1 MKNTPLLDM
10 LLNRASE
17 LKKADCPMIACAL
30 LSAFLEFACDA
41 AENSFPNLEEASTL
55 TQKVHALFPDSEKA
69 RAAISRLLHEAS
81 VDFGD
86 KLHWMQILH
95 EAENDA
101 VKNGDP
107 EITSLTLLK
116 CLQKNPGKLLAPV
129 MQSSAILEETGKSE
143 MNLPRMGKQLKPEK
157 EAETENI
164 PKPEKK
170 QEPETN
176 PETDAETN
184 GDSNN
189 AVAELTA
196 SVKKLQEALLQN
208 VFGQDKAVS
217 TFTSGYFFAELSRL
231 TDKSRTK
238 PRGTFLFAGPPG
250 VGKTFLA
257 EKAAS
262 LLNLPF
268 RRFDMSE
275 YSDYDAKQ
283 RFSGADALYNRS
295 SPGTVTGFVAENPRC
310 VLLFDEIE
318 KAHLQ
323 VIHLFLQILDA
334 GHIHDSHKNTEV
346 SFTDAI
352 MIFTTNAG
360 RSIYEEDETG
370 NYSELPRKVILKAI
384 GQDRNPTTGEPFFPA
399 AICSRFASGN
409 VVMFNHISAHQLLR
423 VAKNEI
429 QKNIRNTQGTT
440 GLSIDI
446 EESVYSA
453 ILFAEGGNAD
463 ARTIRSRAE
472 SFVTSE
478 LYELFRLIS
487 PDKTNATIEDIRK
500 IHIGIDLPNSNEKI
514 RSLFEIADKPQILV
528 FGSQSVTKFC
538 EQHLPDL
545 PVFAAHSREEACA
558 LFAEHNISLV
568 LCDIFYGVDQANTPY
583 LNLEDVLSDGR
594 DFLKYLLMHR
604 PNTPIYLLI
613 SEENKLNGE
622 EKVSYYQQGVRGI
635 LSLSDTLND
644 QINELC
650 TILHQ
655 QQSIRILARSSKIV
669 SFETAQSISENGT
682 EAAIRLYDFRL
693 IHAVEAG
700 DGDNMVDDISRP
712 NVAFE
717 DIIGA
722 DSAVEE
728 LKFFADQLKNPQ
740 KNAASG
746 LRMPRGILLYGPPG
760 TGKTMLAKALAHAS
774 DVPFIQTEGNRFLK
788 KYVGEGPEAVHRL
801 FQTARKYAPAII
813 FIDEIDAIAKERT
826 GGEFERTAD
835 ILTALLTE
843 MDGFSKDPSKP
854 IFVLA
859 ATNYDVTP
867 GTPKSLDSAL
877 MRRFDRRIYVDLP
890 SKEDRLRYLN
900 KKAAG
905 NALLALSSDKLEN
918 IAGRSVGMSL
928 AGLES
933 VLDLAAR
940 MAFRSGKT
948 VVTDELFDEALEE
961 FNSGERRAIEESSL
975 LQTARHEA
983 GHTILCWLS
992 GQIPNYLTIVARG
1005 NHGGYMQREAS
1016 DTKAYYTKNEL
1027 LNNIRISLG
1036 GRAAEIVCYGT
1047 EAGITTGAS
1056 GDIRQATSIARNIVC
1071 SFGMDDSFGLAAIS
1085 EEELVNGTLA
1095 LEVRQAVNRILAQE
1109 MRETIRIIEE
1119 HRDKLDALAEE
1130 LLRKNNLNEKQI
1142 RAILEP

>member
-17 LKKADCPMIACAL
+17 LKEDDCPMIACAL
-30 LSAFLEFACDA
+30 LSAFLEFVCDA
-41 AENSFPNLEEASTL
+41 AAESFPEPEEASVL
-55 TQKVHALFPDSEKA
+55 AEEVHALFPDPENA
-69 RAAISRLLHEAS
+69 RTSISRLLHEAT

-86 KLHWMQILH
+86 KLHWMQLLH
-95 EAENDA
+95 EAEQEA
-101 VKNGDP
+101 VKNGEQ

-116 CLQKNPGKLLAPV
+116 CLQKNPGKLLTPV
-129 MQSSAILEETGKSE
+129 MQSSALVEETGK
-143 MNLPRMGKQLKPEK
+143 NGFKLPKTEKQIKPET
-157 EAETENI
+157 EADTENI
-164 PKPEKK
+164 PEPEKK
-170 QEPETN
+170 QESETKPE
-176 PETDAETN
+176 PEAETT
-184 GDSNN
+184 GETNN

-196 SVKKLQEALLQN
+196 SVKKLQDELLQD
-208 VFGQDKAVS
+208 VYGQDKAVS
-217 TFTSGYFFAELSRL
+217 VFTSGYFFAELSRL
-231 TDKSRTK
+231 TDKNRTK

-283 RFSGADALYNRS
+283 RFSGSDALYNKS
-295 SPGTVTGFVAENPRC
+295 SQGTVTGFVAENPRC

-334 GHIHDSHKNTEV
+334 GHIHDSHKNTQV

-472 SFVTSE
+472 SFVTAE

-500 IHIGIDLPNSNEKI
+500 IYIGIDLPRSNEKI
-514 RSLFEIADKPQILV
+514 RALFENVDKPQVLV
-528 FGSQSVTKFC
+528 FGSEAVTGFC

-568 LCDIFYGVDQANTPY
+568 LCDIFYGVDRENTPY

-594 DFLKYLLMHR
+594 DFLKYLLSHR

-635 LSLSDTLND
+635 LSLSDSLEE
-644 QINELC
+644 QVNELC

-682 EAAIRLYDFRL
+682 EASIRLYDFRL
-693 IHAVEAG
+693 IHAVDAG
-700 DGDNMVDDISRP
+700 DGENMVDDISRP

-728 LKFFADQLKNPQ
+728 LKFFANQLKDPQ

-760 TGKTMLAKALAHAS
+760 TGKTMLAKALAHES

-843 MDGFSKDPSKP
+843 MDGFSKDPSRP

-900 KKAAG
+900 KKMSG
-905 NALLALSSDKLEN
+905 NALLALSPEKLEN

-948 VVTDELFDEALEE
+948 VVTDEIFDEAFEE
-961 FNSGERRAIEESSL
+961 FNSGERRTIEESSL

-1005 NHGGYMQREAS
+1005 NHGGYMQRES
-1016 DTKAYYTKNEL
+1016 SENKAYYTKTEL
-1027 LNNIRISLG
+1027 LNNIRTSLG
-1036 GRAAEIVCYGT
+1036 GRAAEIVCYGA

-1056 GDIRQATSIARNIVC
+1056 GDLRQATSVARNIVC
-1071 SFGMDDSFGLAAIS
+1071 SFGMDDSFGLASIT
-1085 EEELVNGTLA
+1085 EEELTNGTLA

-1109 MRETIRIIEE
+1109 MSEAIRVIEE

-1130 LLRKNNLNEKQI
+1130 LLRKNNLNGKEI
-1142 RAILEP
+1142 RAILEG